1 MQGTVS
7 HLIRIACTSCTM
19 ACASS
24 LGPDPHNTSVA
35 YPPNHCSSLRWD
47 PTTVPVS
54 VEHAAAAITSPHSAK
69 LVALHA
75 TLFSPTLLTPELA
88 VLSPA
93 LSTLELAVQKGYLT
107 NFPCLTLASLRYDVI
122 QLTLGKLSRCQDNL
136 RLVMQ
141 GSSWTVAAETPHLN
155 EVISGD
161 TNIMNIG

>member
-1 MQGTVS
+1 MHARPAPWPVHPLWVPIPTTRLWHIHPTTV
-7 HLIRIACTSCTM
+7 
-19 ACASS
+19 
-24 LGPDPHNTSVA
+24 PVSVE
-35 YPPNHCSSLRWD
+35 H

-75 TLFSPTLLTPELA
+75 TLISPTLLTPELM

-107 NFPCLTLASLRYDVI
+107 NFPGLMLASLRYDVI